1 MTESTVDTAA
11 MANAK
16 EPRLKLQFLSHGT
29 LESRDLEKTRRFYE
43 EFLGLQVV
51 QTSKISLMIRLGG
64 EHTYAVVH
72 NPRKE
77 PMPRRSHN
85 GLDVASREEVDR
97 CYEIIMAEKEQWGIG
112 KVTSRGDR
120 HGTYSFY
127 FSDLDDNWWEILS
140 NPDGGYGWM
149 FAKGR
154 DIQEWGAG
162 EEGGFNPNQF
172 TRRHKAL
179 ATAPGTDEAE

>member
-1 MTESTVDTAA
+1 MSETTGATEQ
-11 MANAK
+11 AK
-16 EPRLKLQFLSHGT
+16 EPRLKLKFLSHGT
-29 LESRDLEKTRRFYE
+29 LESKDLDRTRRFYQD
-43 EFLGLQVV
+43 FLGLEVV

-77 PMPRRSHN
+77 PMPRRAHN
-85 GLDVASREEVDR
+85 GLDVETREDVDR
-97 CYEIIMAEKEQWGIG
+97 SYEIAKTEKEQWGIG
-112 KVTSRGDR
+112 KLTRPGDH

-127 FSDLDDNWWEILS
+127 FSDLDDNWWEILC

-162 EEGGFNPNQF
+162 EEGGFNPNNF

-179 ATAPGTDEAE
+179 ATD

>member
-1 MTESTVDTAA
+1 MTEQPENTAQA
-11 MANAK
+11 RK

-29 LESRDLEKTRRFYE
+29 LESKDLEKSRQFYE
-43 EFLGLQVV
+43 DFLGLEVV

-64 EHTYAVVH
+64 EHSYAVVH
-72 NPRKE
+72 NARKE

-85 GLDVASREEVDR
+85 GLDVASREDVDR
-97 CYEIIMAEKEQWGIG
+97 CYETVMAEKEKWGIG

-140 NPDGGYGWM
+140 NPEGGYGWM
-149 FAKGR
+149 FDKGR

-162 EEGGFNPNQF
+162 EESGFNPNNF

-179 ATAPGTDEAE
+179 ATAGETDKE

>member
-1 MTESTVDTAA
+1 MSETTGASEQ
-11 MANAK
+11 AK
-16 EPRLKLQFLSHGT
+16 EPRLKLKFLSHGT
-29 LESRDLEKTRRFYE
+29 LESKDLDRTRRFYQD
-43 EFLGLQVV
+43 FLGLEVV

-77 PMPRRSHN
+77 PMPRRAHN
-85 GLDVASREEVDR
+85 GLDVETREDVDR
-97 CYEIIMAEKEQWGIG
+97 AYEIAKTEKEQWGIG
-112 KVTSRGDR
+112 KLTRPGDH

-127 FSDLDDNWWEILS
+127 FSDLDDNWWEILC

-162 EEGGFNPNQF
+162 EEGGFNPNNF

-179 ATAPGTDEAE
+179 ATD